1 MLRNIALVAAAFA
14 LPVAAA
20 EAKPI
25 PYDLTISASSQTS
38 YNGESKPYDKDCSHH
53 SVWSKES
60 GEETWSVKTPRPF
73 RVYVD
78 SILGTVTFPGT
89 GAYGVMGAAQVRGQW
104 TRTIKRSSGSSPGP
118 CGGDGA
124 TVPANPAGCG
134 TKLPE
139 QAAWV
144 SFTAKTATLHV
155 DYPKNLDDWG
165 LCRFYNYPE
174 DFPHAPSVERLATKF
189 SRARLMH
196 PGKKPIR
203 VKADKS
209 YPSKT
214 FPGGMN
220 LTVSGNAHWE
230 AVFTPVR

>member
-60 GEETWSVKTPRPF
+60 GEERWSVKTPRPF

-144 SFTAKTATLHV
+144 SFTAKTATLRV

-230 AVFTPVR
+230 AVLTPLR